1 MTEKV
6 KKTTKKNSSTIT
18 TNHNVIERRL
28 MKKTI
33 SNLTD
38 IVAQLQ
44 HDVKK
49 IKTRMGL

>member
-1 MTEKV
+1 MTKKV
-6 KKTTKKNSSTIT
+6 KTSEVKKVTKEPSDTI
-18 TNHNVIERRL
+18 L

-38 IVAQLQ
+38 VVAQLQ

-49 IKTRMGL
+49 IKIRMGI